1 VFSGGSYQEVARWL
15 WNFLTSHGKRED
27 PRVEV
32 DLEADGEHDGSYTA
46 RLRLG
51 GRSTAPIDLRY
62 REVADNRGSLAWTAA
77 LAGRTRAL
85 AAELTTSRDAFE
97 VGRR

>member
-1 VFSGGSYQEVARWL
+1 VFSGGSFQEVGRWL
-15 WNFLTSHGKRED
+15 RNFLTSHGKRED

-32 DLEADGEHDGSYTA
+32 DLVDGEPGGVYTA

-51 GRSTAPIDLRY
+51 GRWSAPIELRY

-85 AAELTTSRDAFE
+85 AAELTTSRDAVE